1 MSAEKQGRFDLLAH
15 NRKAWNA
22 QALGGSEWSRPVDS
36 AAVASARAA
45 GKAGRAPDVILTPTH
60 RVPDAWFGELAGA
73 RVLCL
78 ASGGGQQAPLLAAA
92 GAQVV
97 SYDLS
102 DEQLARDTQVA
113 EREGLDVTCVRG
125 DMRDLSVFTAERFDL
140 IFHPVSNVFVDDVQ
154 AVWNECARVL
164 VPGGRL
170 LAGFMNPDVFAFDDA
185 VLEGRPCED
194 GALLRHRVPYVE
206 LRDADP
212 AALARR
218 VKKNE
223 PLEFGHDLETQIGGQ
238 LRAGFVLE
246 DLFGDFWDEGRSIL
260 AKHMPAA
267 FATLSRKR
275 G

>member
-1 MSAEKQGRFDLLAH
+1 MDPIAH

-22 QALGGSEWSRPVDS
+22 QAMKKNRWTVPVDAKAI
-36 AAVASARAA
+36 AAAREAA
-45 GKAGRAPDVILTPTH
+45 ANGGVPEVVLTPT
-60 RVPDAWFGELAGA
+60 RAVPAAWFGELAGA

-102 DEQLARDTQVA
+102 DEQLARDAEVA
-113 EREGLDVTCVRG
+113 EREGLELTCVRG

-140 IFHPVSNVFVDDVQ
+140 VFHPVSNVFVDDVE
-154 AVWNECARVL
+154 AVWRECARVL

-170 LAGFMNPDVFAFDDA
+170 LAGFMNPDVFAFHDA
-185 VLEGRPCED
+185 VLDGRPLPE
-194 GALLRHRVPYVE
+194 GASMLAYRVPFVE
-206 LRDADP
+206 TRDSDEAT
-212 AALARR
+212 LARR
-218 VKKNE
+218 VKRNE

-238 LRAGFVLE
+238 LRAGFVLK
-246 DLFGDFWDEGRSIL
+246 DLFGDFWEGGESPL
-260 AKHMPAA
+260 AKHLPAA
-267 FATLSRKR
+267 FATLSVRA

>member
-1 MSAEKQGRFDLLAH
+1 LSPERRDPVDLLAH
-15 NRKAWNA
+15 NRKAWNS
-22 QALGGSEWSRPVDS
+22 QALGGSEWSRPVDA
-36 AAVASARAA
+36 AAVAKARAA
-45 GKAGRAPDVILTPTH
+45 RAAGRAPDVVLTPTH
-60 RVPDAWFGELAGA
+60 RVPDAWFGDLTGA

-102 DEQLARDTQVA
+102 DEQLARDAQVA

-125 DMRDLSVFTAERFDL
+125 DMRDLSVFTGERFDL
-140 IFHPVSNVFVDDVQ
+140 VFNPVSNVFVDDVQ
-154 AVWNECARVL
+154 TVWNECARVL

-185 VLEGRPCED
+185 VLEGRSIE
-194 GALLRHRVPYVE
+194 GASMLRYRVPYVE
-206 LRDADP
+206 VRDSDA

-218 VKKNE
+218 IKKCE

-238 LRAGFVLE
+238 LRAGFALE
-246 DLFGDFWDEGRSIL
+246 DLFSDFWEAGSSIL
-260 AKHMPAA
+260 AQHMPAA

>member
-1 MSAEKQGRFDLLAH
+1 MDLLAH

-22 QALGGSEWSRPVDS
+22 QALGGSVWSRPVDA
-36 AAVASARAA
+36 AAVAAARVAQA
-45 GKAGRAPDVILTPTH
+45 EGRAPDLVLTPTQ
-60 RVPDAWFGELAGA
+60 RVPDAWFGQLDGA

-92 GAQVV
+92 GAQVI

-113 EREGLDVTCVRG
+113 EREGLDLTCVRG
-125 DMRDLSVFTAERFDL
+125 DMRDLSVFNAERFDL
-140 IFHPVSNVFVDDVQ
+140 VFHPVSNVFVDDVQ

-185 VLEGRPCED
+185 VLDGRPFE
-194 GALLRHRVPYVE
+194 GASMLRHRVPYVE
-206 LRDADP
+206 LRDSD
-212 AALARR
+212 AATLARR
-218 VKKNE
+218 MKKNE

-238 LRAGFVLE
+238 LRAGFILA
-246 DLFGDFWDEGRSIL
+246 DLFSDFWDSGTSIL
-260 AKHMPAA
+260 GKHIPAA
-267 FATLSRKR
+267 FATLSSKR
-275 G
+275 V